1 MIYKFIDEHR
11 SVHAVERMCRILG
24 VTRSGYYGWLRHG
37 QSKRGLRDA
46 VLLEKI
52 RESHRRSSGRYGS
65 PNIHKDLCDWG
76 YRCSR
81 KRVARLMRQAG
92 LRSKTKRRFRV
103 TTESR
108 HTMPVAPNLL
118 QRNFSVSVAN
128 KTWVS
133 DITYLWTQQ
142 GWLYLCVILD
152 LWDRKVV
159 GWHMSKGLGTDLVVH
174 ALDKAVLRRRPVE
187 GLIFHSDRGI
197 QYCSEAFRSE
207 LRRYGMLQSMSRKGD
222 CWDNAVAE
230 SFFGTLKRELVYH
243 ERYQTRDEARLSV
256 FQYIE
261 AWYNRRRRH
270 SALGRISP
278 FDFELTAKAA

>member
-1 MIYKFIDEHR
+1 MIYKFIDRHR
-11 SVHAVERMCRILG
+11 SVHAVERMCQVMG
-24 VTRSGYYGWLRHG
+24 VTRGGYYRWLRQG
-37 QSKRGLRDA
+37 QSRRALRDA

-52 RESHRRSSGRYGS
+52 RESHRQSSGRYGS
-65 PNIHKDLCDWG
+65 PNIHKDLIDGG

-108 HTMPVAPNLL
+108 HTLPVAPNLL
-118 QRNFSVSVAN
+118 QRAFSVSAAG

-142 GWLYLCVILD
+142 GWLYLCIILD
-152 LWDRKVV
+152 LWDRKIV
-159 GWHMSKGLGTDLVVH
+159 GWHIDKGLGADLVVN
-174 ALDKAVLRRRPVE
+174 ALRKAVLRRQPLD

-197 QYCSEAFRSE
+197 QYCSDAFRTE
-207 LRRYGMLQSMSRKGD
+207 LRQHGMLQSMSRKGD

-230 SFFGTLKRELVYH
+230 SFFGTLKRELIYH

-270 SALGRISP
+270 STLGRLSP
-278 FDFELTAKAA
+278 FDFARTAMAA

>member
-24 VTRSGYYGWLRHG
+24 VTRSGYYGWLRRG

-46 VLLEKI
+46 VLMEKI
-52 RESHRRSSGRYGS
+52 RESHRRSRGRYGS

-92 LRSKTKRRFRV
+92 LRSKSKRRFRV
-103 TTESR
+103 TTDSR
-108 HTMPVAPNLL
+108 HTMPVATNLL
-118 QRNFSVSVAN
+118 QRKFRVSVPN

-133 DITYLWTQQ
+133 DITYIWTQQ

-159 GWHMSKGLGTDLVVH
+159 GWHLSKGLGTDLVVH
-174 ALDKAVLRRRPVE
+174 ALDKAVLRRRPAE
-187 GLIFHSDRGI
+187 GLVFHSDRGI
-197 QYCSEAFRSE
+197 QYCSETLRTE
-207 LRRYGMLQSMSRKGD
+207 LRRHGMLQSMSRKGD

-230 SFFGTLKRELVYH
+230 SFFGTLKRELIYH
-243 ERYQTRDEARLSV
+243 ESYQTRDEARLSV

-270 SALGRISP
+270 SALGHVSP